1 MSDGGPSWNE
11 MVDQCSELGLLA
23 KKLYVVFTS
32 PVNGMRPVM
41 EVLDEHLAYQNKIQN
56 EGIMFGAGPFSD
68 ATEQNWDGDGMII
81 IRADTMAAAKI
92 IADNDPMHKAGARSY
107 KIRPWLLNE
116 GKVSI
121 DLTFSNKSMEIE

>member
-23 KKLYVVFTS
+23 KRLYVVFTS

-116 GKVSI
+116 GKVTI

>member
-1 MSDGGPSWNE
+1 MPDGGPSWKE

-68 ATEQNWDGDGMII
+68 AAEQNWDGDGMII

-107 KIRPWLLNE
+107 EIRPWLLNE
-116 GKVSI
+116 GKVTI

>member
-1 MSDGGPSWNE
+1 MSNDGPTWNE
-11 MVDQCSELGLLA
+11 MVGQCSDLGLLA

-32 PVNGMRPVM
+32 PVNGLGPIM
-41 EVLDEHLAYQNKIQN
+41 EVLDEHLAYQNKIQD

-68 ATEQNWDGDGMII
+68 DAEQNWDGDGMVI
-81 IRADTMAAAKI
+81 IRADSMAAAKE

-116 GKVSI
+116 GKVTV
-121 DLTFSNKSMEIE
+121 DLTFSNKSMAIK

>member
-1 MSDGGPSWNE
+1 MSNDGPTWNE
-11 MVDQCSELGLLA
+11 MVDQCSNLGLLA

-32 PVNGMRPVM
+32 PVNGLGPIM
-41 EVLDEHLAYQNKIQN
+41 EVLDEHLAYQNKIQD

-68 ATEQNWDGDGMII
+68 DAEQNWDGDGMII
-81 IRADTMAAAKI
+81 IRASSMAAAKV

-116 GKVSI
+116 GKVTV
-121 DLTFSNKSMEIE
+121 DLTFSNKSMAIK

>member
-1 MSDGGPSWNE
+1 MSNDGPTWNE
-11 MVDQCSELGLLA
+11 MVDQCSNLGLLA

-32 PVNGMRPVM
+32 PVNGLGPIM
-41 EVLDEHLAYQNKIQN
+41 EVLDEHLAYQNKIQD

-68 ATEQNWDGDGMII
+68 DAEQNWDGDGMVI
-81 IRADTMAAAKI
+81 IRANSMAAAKV

-116 GKVSI
+116 GKVTV
-121 DLTFSNKSMEIE
+121 DLTFSNKSMAIK

>member
-23 KKLYVVFTS
+23 KRLYVVFTS

-68 ATEQNWDGDGMII
+68 AAEQNWDGDGMII

-107 KIRPWLLNE
+107 EIRPWLLNE
-116 GKVSI
+116 GKVTI

>member
-23 KKLYVVFTS
+23 KRLYVVFTS

-107 KIRPWLLNE
+107 EIRPWLLNE
-116 GKVSI
+116 GKVTI
-121 DLTFSNKSMEIE
+121 DLTFSNKSMEVE

>member
-1 MSDGGPSWNE
+1 MSNDGPTWNE

-32 PVNGMRPVM
+32 PVNGLGPIM
-41 EVLDEHLAYQNKIQN
+41 EVLDEHLAYQNKIQD

-68 ATEQNWDGDGMII
+68 DAEQNWDGDGMVI
-81 IRADTMAAAKI
+81 IRADSMAAAKV

-116 GKVSI
+116 GKVTV
-121 DLTFSNKSMEIE
+121 DLTFSNKSMAIK

>member
-92 IADNDPMHKAGARSY
+92 IADNDPMHKVGARSY

-116 GKVSI
+116 GKVTI

>member
-107 KIRPWLLNE
+107 EIRPWLLNE
-116 GKVSI
+116 GKVTI

>member
-56 EGIMFGAGPFSD
+56 EGIMFGAGPLSD

-116 GKVSI
+116 GKVTI